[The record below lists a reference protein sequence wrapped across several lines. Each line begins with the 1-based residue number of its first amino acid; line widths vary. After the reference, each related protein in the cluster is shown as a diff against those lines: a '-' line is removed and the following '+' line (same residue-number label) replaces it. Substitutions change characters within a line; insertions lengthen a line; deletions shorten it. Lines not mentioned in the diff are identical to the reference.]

1 MTTPFSAAANDA
13 EEEED
18 EEKARPQQLG
28 GEPLEDDII
37 GGRGAAVNGRK
48 GNMRFRALC
57 FARKL
62 EFEAGNH
69 AAKRR
74 IATEIVMTVTRQHQS
89 RFFKKVSDSVWEEM
103 TMEAS
108 IQKACQVMRDY
119 QRPDRVATKEESN
132 SNNNTSSTNNKRK
145 HAVHQEEEEVA
156 RIVAEIPA
164 QPYVENPQGVTANDI
179 LSGRGAFVNG
189 HVGNQRLRRLAQE
202 RKVAFDSGN
211 FCEKQALASEI
222 VAEIRAV
229 GGRFLKRK
237 TVDKNDPNLPA
248 EEEQW
253 EELSDDKALHKACQV
268 MRDIS
273 KFKSQHLFVIVM
285 QCSFIHPRYSLSTDR
300 PDRLERSNSK
310 KEKRSLKNDSDVSI
324 PVGESPPPLPALELQ
339 KPKTT
344 RGRAKKEKSISDNPA
359 IGEKDNSNDT
369 QDSFQDKAVGE
380 AVFV

>member
-1 MTTPFSAAANDA
+1 MTTPVSTAVNDA
-13 EEEED
+13 EEEEEQDND
-18 EEKARPQQLG
+18 EEEEPSSPPSTRTQQLC

-37 GGRGAAVNGRK
+37 GGRGAKVNGRP
-48 GNMRFRALC
+48 GNKRFRALC

-74 IATEIVMTVTRQHQS
+74 IATEIVMTVTRQHNA
-89 RFFKKVSDSVWEEM
+89 RFFKKGSDAVWEEM

-119 QRPDRVATKEESN
+119 QRPDRVAAKEES
-132 SNNNTSSTNNKRK
+132 SNNNSNNNKRK
-145 HAVHQEEEEVA
+145 HAVHNDQEEVA

-164 QPYVENPQGVTANDI
+164 LQQPYVENPQGVTANDI

-237 TVDKNDPNLPA
+237 PVDKNNPSLSA
-248 EEEQW
+248 EEDKW
-253 EELSDDKALHKACQV
+253 EELSDDKAIHKACQV

-273 KFKSQHLFVIVM
+273 KFH
-285 QCSFIHPRYSLSTDR
+285 
-300 PDRLERSNSK
+300 
-310 KEKRSLKNDSDVSI
+310 
-324 PVGESPPPLPALELQ
+324 
-339 KPKTT
+339 TT
-344 RGRAKKEKSISDNPA
+344 I
-359 IGEKDNSNDT
+359 T
-369 QDSFQDKAVGE
+369 LL
-380 AVFV
+380 